1 MAKLRKTSRILSVD
15 GGIARCKQIVVIQ
28 TDVQAIVSGLQN
40 DCLGLVLELRNEEC
54 LFVAQF
60 GRVFVGKVGDKSV
73 DGIDCDEQLIGHR
86 TKKFA
91 FVLFD
96 AENDV

>member
-1 MAKLRKTSRILSVD
+1 M
-15 GGIARCKQIVVIQ
+15 
-28 TDVQAIVSGLQN
+28 SGLQN
-40 DCLGLVLELRNEEC
+40 DCLGVVLELRNEES

-73 DGIDCDEQLIGHR
+73 DVIDCDKHLIGHR
-86 TKKFA
+86 TEKFA

-96 AENDV
+96 AENV